1 MVTVCD
7 SSVHP
12 ISDGGKGAR
21 WAFFVNFFAIAQ
33 VGIMQPM
40 KKHARLAVTQG
51 LRLALLLG
59 SAVVAC
65 GLSACAPALDWR
77 EVSIDG
83 PGLWVVFPCRPVSQT
98 RDVPLS
104 GRATKMTLS
113 ACEAAGVTFAVGAVD
128 VQDPSRVPAALVEL
142 RAGTL
147 GKVSAGPA
155 APRQLTSWSIAG
167 ATPQPQAGRWRAD
180 GTRPDG
186 LPLTMETAVF
196 SRGTWVIQAS
206 AIGQRA
212 DTSGQAPFFEGLRFA
227 P

>member
-1 MVTVCD
+1 M
-7 SSVHP
+7 
-12 ISDGGKGAR
+12 
-21 WAFFVNFFAIAQ
+21 NFFAIAR
-33 VGIMQPM
+33 VRIMQPM
-40 KKHARLAVTQG
+40 KKHVPLVVTHGLLVAWRVGAAAVAG
-51 LRLALLLG
+51 
-59 SAVVAC
+59 

-83 PGLWVVFPCRPVSQT
+83 PGLSAAFPCRPVSQT
-98 RDVPLS
+98 RDVPLG

-113 ACEAAGVTFAVGAVD
+113 ACEAAGVTFAVSIAD

-142 RAGTL
+142 RAGSL
-147 GKVSAGPA
+147 GKVTTGPA
-155 APRQLTSWSIAG
+155 MPRQLASWSVAG

-186 LPLTMETAVF
+186 QSLSMDTAVF

-206 AIGQRA
+206 AIGDRL
-212 DTSGQAPFFEGLRFA
+212 DESGQAPFFDGLRFA